1 MSYLGRRGA
10 LAPVNSADIPDNSIT
25 SAKIVDGAV
34 AVADLGP
41 NSVDSSELVD
51 GSIDTSHIGDDQVTG
66 AKIENNPTIA
76 GNLTVSGDLVP
87 ATPLSHRNHLINGDF
102 QVAQRAT
109 SFTNGGVG
117 GVTTNNDDEYTLDR
131 WYILSDTDDVI
142 DVTQSSTAPTNQK
155 YSIALDVEKA
165 NKKFGI
171 AQIIEN
177 KNCVGLIGNNVTF
190 SFQAK
195 VSATTKL
202 DNVKAGIIAWSST
215 ADAVTSDVVSAWGIE
230 GTNPTLASNLTFE
243 NTPAN
248 LSVTTSWATYS
259 VSANIDTGST
269 TNVIVFIWS
278 DVTDTTAGDFLY
290 ITDCQLERG
299 SNVTP
304 FERRNYVDEL
314 EMCQRYSFMWHAG
327 SYFMGTA
334 NGTTQWA
341 GSMRVR
347 NMHHAPAFYTHSGG
361 SWAWRAYQPAAGSFV
376 TSTATPSSTTLYRE
390 GFVYFTVASFGTVSN
405 DSQIINYKKVLS

>member
-1 MSYLGRRGA
+1 MARLLKG
-10 LAPVNSADIPDNSIT
+10 SATVT
-25 SAKIVDGAV
+25 SSQVVDLT
-34 AVADLGP
+34 VADDLT
-41 NSVDSSELVD
+41 V
-51 GSIDTSHIGDDQVTG
+51 TDD
-66 AKIENNPTIA
+66 
-76 GNLTVSGDLVP
+76 LTVSGDAAITGKTTLTGDLIP
-87 ATPLSHRNHLINGDF
+87 STALSHRNHLINGDF

-259 VSANIDTGST
+259 VSANIDTSST

-304 FERRNYVDEL
+304 FERRNYADEL
-314 EMCQRYSFMWHAG
+314 EMCQRYSFMWHSS
-327 SYFMGTA
+327 SYPMGAA
-334 NGTTQWA
+334 NGTSVWV
-341 GSMRVR
+341 GSLRVR
-347 NMHHAPAFYTHSGG
+347 NMHHAPAFYTHSGD
-361 SWAWRAYQPAAGSFV
+361 SWAWRAYQPDPSSFQ
-376 TSTATPSSTTLYRE
+376 SSSATPSSTTLYRD
-390 GFVYFTVASFGTVSN
+390 GFVGFSVGSFTTFGN
-405 DSQIINYKKVLS
+405 DSMLMLRFFTSDILMVAEL